1 VVRVASVQLRAYL
14 LLLVQR
20 TPLLSVLVVMVVMV
34 KALLHLVIIRFSLLL
49 LQLVGDMEVI
59 PMALHMLVR
68 LAVLVAAALVSQQT
82 QVEPLL
88 L

>member
-1 VVRVASVQLRAYL
+1 
-14 LLLVQR
+14 LV
-20 TPLLSVLVVMVVMV
+20 LAVMVVLV

-49 LQLVGDMEVI
+49 LLLVGDMEAI

-68 LAVLVAAALVSQQT
+68 LAVQAVAVLVSQQT
-82 QVEPLL
+82 QGEPLL

>member
-1 VVRVASVQLRAYL
+1 
-14 LLLVQR
+14 
-20 TPLLSVLVVMVVMV
+20 
-34 KALLHLVIIRFSLLL
+34 
-49 LQLVGDMEVI
+49 MEVI